1 MILNCALFEMSNL
14 TALLFKCT
22 FDIFASPFEQNF
34 QTITAEIHLDPPQ
47 IPPNIALRQI
57 NLTRQA
63 QNYKH
68 NCVVLAH
75 HRNPNP

>member
-1 MILNCALFEMSNL
+1 MSNL

-47 IPPNIALRQI
+47 IPHNIAFKTDKSYKASPKL
-57 NLTRQA
+57 QA
-63 QNYKH
+63 QL
-68 NCVVLAH
+68 VVLAH
-75 HRNPNP
+75 HRDPNP